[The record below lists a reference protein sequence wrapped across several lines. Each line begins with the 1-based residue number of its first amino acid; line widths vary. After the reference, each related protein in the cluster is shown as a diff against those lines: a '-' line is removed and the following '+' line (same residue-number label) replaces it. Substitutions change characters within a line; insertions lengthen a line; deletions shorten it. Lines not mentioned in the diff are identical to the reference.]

1 MQRVEGEAVI
11 QQKSGRIEVIAVEQ
25 VGQVGRI
32 VVATTG
38 GCCCTTIVM
47 FEYSKDKWTAR
58 CLVSDWNRVA
68 TNLKVVWWRER
79 IGTLLKFDTE
89 KKLESYQLWIDES
102 STETGDM
109 SKRLEFVPSGRD
121 QQFKVAVAIEGD
133 NIVFYCKNTEEVKGR
148 LFEKDIEGSPQARSF
163 CT

>member
-1 MQRVEGEAVI
+1 VQRVEGEAVI

-38 GCCCTTIVM
+38 GCCCTTMVM
-47 FEYSKDKWTAR
+47 FEYSKDKWTAH

-79 IGTLLKFDTE
+79 IGTLLRSDTE
-89 KKLESYQLWIDES
+89 KSLNPISFGLTNRQRRLGTCQNDS
-102 STETGDM
+102 SLC
-109 SKRLEFVPSGRD
+109 RLE
-121 QQFKVAVAIEGD
+121 AT
-133 NIVFYCKNTEEVKGR
+133 N
-148 LFEKDIEGSPQARSF
+148 SPKLQWLLKASTSCSTAKTPKR
-163 CT
+163 